1 MARDHSRAIAGVDAM
16 TQTFTVGAPSRF
28 VTVTG
33 WAFIV
38 IGALATVWS
47 GLQNATVASAT
58 PDATMSAVSS
68 PGLTGLLTAYLP
80 WVAGAGLG
88 LSIATLAAAVG
99 LLLRLEWARRVLIG
113 VLALAIVAN
122 LLGLWIQHEV
132 VQSVVDRTLGGAALP
147 PQAAG
152 VFDGFV
158 TAARVMGGVVTV
170 VATMALAW
178 IAGCLM
184 SPSVRREFA

>member
-1 MARDHSRAIAGVDAM
+1 M

-28 VTVTG
+28 VTVTA
-33 WAFIV
+33 WAFIG
-38 IGALATVWS
+38 IGALATAWS
-47 GLQNATVASAT
+47 GLQNAAVASAAPGAAMAAAST
-58 PDATMSAVSS
+58 

-113 VLALAIVAN
+113 LLALAIVAN

-132 VQSVVDRTLGGAALP
+132 VQSVVDRTLGGAPLP

-152 VFDGFV
+152 VLDGFV
-158 TAARVMGGVVTV
+158 TAARVMGSMVTV
-170 VATMALAW
+170 AATAVLAW
-178 IAGCLM
+178 IMASLM
-184 SPSVRREFA
+184 SPTVRREFA